1 MSNVPGREA
10 FTDKEWEVIQRH
22 RTPIEVQRYLRGL
35 PYNWQREGPTLR
47 SFREVLKRGGA
58 QCLEGALFAT
68 VIMEQHGFPPLVL
81 SLWSQDGL
89 DHALF
94 IFKEKGRWGAIGRS
108 RDLGLHGRL
117 PVFRTIR
124 ALAWSYYDP
133 YVDLTGRLTHY
144 GAANLQEL
152 GNYDWRLSTKNIWKV
167 QRFLQDAPHKEF
179 NASEKRY
186 GRLLARYKKFKSEHP
201 TESPAYFADI
211 HKWMF

>member
-1 MSNVPGREA
+1 MSNAPGREA
-10 FTDKEWEVIQRH
+10 FTEKEWEVIRRL
-22 RTPIEVQRYLRGL
+22 RTPLEVQRYLMKL

-89 DHALF
+89 DHAVF
-94 IFKEKGRWGAIGRS
+94 IFKEKGLWGAIGRS

-152 GNYDWRLSTKNIWKV
+152 GNYDWRLSKRNIWKV

-179 NASEKRY
+179 NSSEKRY
-186 GRLLARYKKFKSEHP
+186 ERLLARYKKFKSEHP
-201 TESPAYFADI
+201 EESPAYFADV